1 MWPATT
7 NNESSWLKIGLAEIG
22 DFHIKLNLQ
31 AVRSKKIKHLSKGYK
46 QRLKLFIALSND
58 KPVLVLDEPFD
69 GFDPI
74 QLLDILALIKQENR
88 KGRTT
93 KKLEEKEV
101 KNWNEFS
108 LDCGMRGME
117 EEEEIYFLR
126 YIKES
131 FHD

>member
-1 MWPATT
+1 
-7 NNESSWLKIGLAEIG
+7 
-22 DFHIKLNLQ
+22 LQ

-58 KPVLVLDEPFD
+58 KPVLVLDDPFD
-69 GFDPI
+69 GFDTI

-101 KNWNEFS
+101 
-108 LDCGMRGME
+108 
-117 EEEEIYFLR
+117 
-126 YIKES
+126 
-131 FHD
+131 